1 MELATFMVDERV
13 MPECLLSKEKLAAGS
28 PSLIGVT
35 LVSQL
40 HTSPSILSQVA
51 KLLGLIPAK
60 SCLLGSFKI
69 FVLTQLLLLS
79 LTLKHLLTC
88 RLEQKAT

>member
-1 MELATFMVDERV
+1 MFTEQGEASSGLAH
-13 MPECLLSKEKLAAGS
+13 
-28 PSLIGVT
+28 

-51 KLLGLIPAK
+51 KLLDLIPAK
-60 SCLLGSFKI
+60 SCLLESFKI

-79 LTLKHLLTC
+79 LTLKQILTC
-88 RLEQKAT
+88 RLEQKAI